1 MSEEVIFDRGDCHE
15 LSLEMEV
22 SMQILKMVAYAAG
35 GSVVMGLLLGGVL
48 ELVIALQMHV
58 GRRANP

>member
-1 MSEEVIFDRGDCHE
+1 
-15 LSLEMEV
+15 MEV